1 MVLVGFGVGMLSWIN
16 MARRRSEE
24 LGFTD
29 SSVVCQEHIP
39 TVYKHSSIKH
49 APANNMVRDKTPPL

>member
-1 MVLVGFGVGMLSWIN
+1 MVLVGFGLEMLSWIN
-16 MARRRSEE
+16 KVRRRSEE
-24 LGFTD
+24 LGFVD

-49 APANNMVRDKTPPL
+49 ALANNMIRDRTPPL